1 MAAERQLRGARAEQA
16 AAALLVRAG
25 LTQIAA
31 NARFRGGEL
40 DLVMRDGGSWIFVEV
55 RHRADNRFGGAAES
69 ITPAKQKKL
78 MHAAEVYL
86 ASKAIQA
93 PCRFDAVLTVGNQP
107 PVWLKNIFA

>member
-1 MAAERQLRGARAEQA
+1 MNPTGQLAEDR
-16 AAALLVRAG
+16 ALLFLQRQG
-25 LTQIAA
+25 LQLVER
-31 NARFRGGEL
+31 NWHCRGGEL
-40 DLVMRDGGSWIFVEV
+40 DLVMREGGSWIFVEV

>member
-1 MAAERQLRGARAEQA
+1 MNPTGQLAEDR
-16 AAALLVRAG
+16 ALLFLQQQG
-25 LTQIAA
+25 LQLVER
-31 NARFRGGEL
+31 NWHCRGGEL
-40 DLVMRDGGSWIFVEV
+40 DLVMREGGSWIFVEV

>member
-1 MAAERQLRGARAEQA
+1 MNPTGQLAEDR
-16 AAALLVRAG
+16 ALLFLQQQG
-25 LTQIAA
+25 LQLVER
-31 NARFRGGEL
+31 NWHCRGGEL